1 MTTTVSGG
9 VALSFLTLGT
19 ENNDKNIG
27 KGYKQAFGTV
37 TI

>member
-1 MTTTVSGG
+1 MTTTISGG
-9 VALSFLTLGT
+9 VALGFPILGT
-19 ENNDKNIG
+19 ESNDKNIG